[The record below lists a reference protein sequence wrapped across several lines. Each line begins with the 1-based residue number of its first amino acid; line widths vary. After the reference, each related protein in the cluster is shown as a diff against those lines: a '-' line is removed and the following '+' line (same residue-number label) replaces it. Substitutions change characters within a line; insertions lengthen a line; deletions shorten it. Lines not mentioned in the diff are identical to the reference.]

1 MKVWFIT
8 GANVQGGSIAQAL
21 ESGQELLK
29 KYNIEA
35 EHYGR
40 FEIDYTVTSDGEPSL
55 YARGEK
61 VSPPDK
67 FVFYG
72 SFDAVM
78 EGIEEAL
85 VSMGSVSVNPIES
98 KRIAGNK
105 LKTAHFMA
113 REGIPQ
119 AKVLPIFRSTPVDI
133 IEKEIGIPC
142 VVKPA
147 VGFGGAGVELLKTRE
162 EVQAF
167 LDTLPEIMT
176 YDVMIAQPYIESSKG
191 RDLRVLMVGKKPYAA
206 FVRQAGD
213 PKEFRSNIHQGGH
226 YEDFELTDEVVSLC
240 EKTAEAINLNMCGL
254 DLLFGEDG
262 FILGEVND
270 SPGLK
275 TLVEKVGFEKFLKAM
290 MSA

>member
-8 GANVQGGSIAQAL
+8 GANVQGDLIAQAL
-21 ESGQELLK
+21 KIGQDALR
-29 KYNIEA
+29 KYNVEA
-35 EHYGR
+35 EHYRR
-40 FEIDYTVTSDGEPSL
+40 FEIEYTVTSDGEPSL

-72 SFDAVM
+72 SFDAAM
-78 EGIEEAL
+78 EGIEETL

-105 LKTAHFMA
+105 LKTAHLMS

-119 AKVLPIFRSTPVDI
+119 AKVLPVFHSTSVDI
-133 IEKEIGIPC
+133 IEKELGIPC

-162 EVQAF
+162 EVQAY
-167 LDTLPEIMT
+167 LDALPEKMT
-176 YDVMIAQPYIESSKG
+176 NNVMIAQPYIESSKG

-206 FVRQAGD
+206 GVRQAGD

-240 EKTAEAINLNMCGL
+240 EKTAKAINLNVCGL

-262 FILGEVND
+262 FIVGEVND
-270 SPGLK
+270 SPGLE